1 MKEHGGWKRG
11 EVFLRHMERVG
22 WLVVDGETAKSHHPD
37 LPAAIAAFNDFVAGR
52 SGDVSEEGEEQ

>member
-1 MKEHGGWKRG
+1 MKEQGGWQEG

-22 WLVVDGETAKSHHPD
+22 WLVVDGETVKSHHPD
-37 LPAAIAAFNDFVAGR
+37 LPAAIAAFNDLVAGG